1 MNKEERIAS
10 LQKELKEFKGQFII
24 GTSEFIIFKR
34 DISSLLDTS
43 YKKKIL
49 LLTEIVDGPG
59 EEVISTNSQCWIE
72 ALISDQ
78 IRSLVMPADTKKD
91 LEINKLLK
99 AREENIDFEVELA
112 MMITGDNES
121 FPGRSSFY
129 LTRFFQE
136 LGFNFEHD
144 GSTKRFWVANQLK
157 KLTIEQIY
165 EVVTSGIFKRKHF
178 INGDKDID
186 VAKRE
191 FASFIED
198 SIKSNELIDLSDVFN
213 LNVQNELLFNQQV
226 ETSDKILNSLITS
239 ARTLFLQGN
248 TQLAIEKIWDA
259 LERIKT
265 LLNKEKKKGIEA
277 VCNSLGDELPTD
289 FFDTEYNSLTKV
301 GNDYQIRH
309 FETSKKPLENPE
321 TKKYLFFRALS
332 LINLTLS
339 RIQNTKKQLDI

>member
-1 MNKEERIAS
+1 MEERIAF
-10 LQKELKEFKGQFII
+10 LRKELNEFKNQFVI
-24 GTSEFIIFKR
+24 GSSEFIIFKR
-34 DISSLLDTS
+34 DISPVLDAN

-49 LLTEIVDGPG
+49 LLTEFVDGPG
-59 EEVISTNSQCWIE
+59 EVIISGDSQCWIE

-78 IRSLVMPADTKKD
+78 IRSLTMPADTKKD

-112 MMITGDNES
+112 MMITGDNEN

-144 GSTKRFWVANQLK
+144 GSTKRFWVAKQLK
-157 KLTIEQIY
+157 KLTIEQIHG
-165 EVVTSGIFKRKHF
+165 VVTSGIFKRKHF
-178 INGDKDID
+178 IEGDKDINA
-186 VAKRE
+186 AKQN
-191 FASFIED
+191 FALFIEN

-213 LNVQNELLFNQQV
+213 LNVQNELLFNQQA
-226 ETSDKILNSLITS
+226 ETSDKTLNNLISS

-248 TQLAIEKIWDA
+248 IQLAIEKIWDA

-265 LLNKEKKKGIEA
+265 LLHEDKKEGIKMIC
-277 VCNSLGDELPTD
+277 VKLGDELVPV
-289 FFDTEYNSLTKV
+289 FFDKEYALLTDT
-301 GNDYQIRH
+301 GNKYQIRH
-309 FETSKKPLENPE
+309 FETDKKPIQNSE
-321 TKKYLFFRALS
+321 TQKYLFFRALS

-339 RIQNTKKQLDI
+339 RMQKAKK